1 MSYTV
6 GHPYLT
12 NLVRPENY
20 SEDLPPFDA
29 SAYYE
34 WDECAEELDD
44 LQALVYEEDSE

>member
-1 MSYTV
+1 MNYTV

-34 WDECAEELDD
+34 WNDCAEELDD
-44 LQALVYEEDSE
+44 LQALVYDEDSE